1 MLTGNKRL
9 IRQGRETYWLQ
20 DFGVIVALL
29 SLELVVPIVSV
40 LGLVTPW
47 PACISSGAGH
57 LVVGS
62 SKRRKLEVRG
72 KYNKEGV

>member
-9 IRQGRETYWLQ
+9 IRQDGETYWLQ

-40 LGLVTPW
+40 LGLVTP
-47 PACISSGAGH
+47 
-57 LVVGS
+57 
-62 SKRRKLEVRG
+62 
-72 KYNKEGV
+72 

>member
-40 LGLVTPW
+40 LGLVTP
-47 PACISSGAGH
+47 
-57 LVVGS
+57 
-62 SKRRKLEVRG
+62 
-72 KYNKEGV
+72 